1 MTADDRT
8 YVLRLLRERR
18 ASLVSRSFSAKERCD
33 TLAVTMGA
41 SKKHGREHAH
51 LVSLEA
57 ELFRCDEV
65 IAAVEAMP

>member
-33 TLAVTMGA
+33 TLAVTMGGR
-41 SKKHGREHAH
+41 KKYDRERAH